1 MGNDQLTKKC
11 LQAMESWAKSR
22 FNFLKYSAIIT
33 KVLSLSL
40 TSFDYFE
47 LAITMI
53 IQTIK
58 GATVSR
64 LTMGTPEWTPAK

>member
-53 IQTIK
+53 I
-58 GATVSR
+58 
-64 LTMGTPEWTPAK
+64 